1 VGWAFFI
8 LILILFIFVLV
19 AGLIVNNTGD
29 PTF

>member
-19 AGLIVNNTGD
+19 AGLIVNTTGD